1 MQLSGS
7 SEIHKLNHEAG
18 IKMRGMTKL
27 FALLTLLAMIIIIFP
42 ERVNSASKK
51 SSKPSIDAQ
60 ISAEEKKRSELN
72 RQIQDYKNQIKR
84 MGKQVEGLLTKV
96 NTLQQDETFARQELT
111 VLELQNKKIQ
121 ENIETLDEVMKK
133 EQVKIDAL
141 AQEMSGRL
149 LDMYKYGESAEMK
162 TLFASRSVLE
172 AVDTAHLLKL
182 VNDRDEAILSEL
194 YESVQNMDLSRQT
207 MNDHQER
214 LKEQTVSIQNQR
226 DKYKQSI
233 KDTNTFINSIQQK
246 KALAEKA
253 AQEAEEAQKAAGQ
266 MIAALQRKKKAQQSY
281 ITVGKGS
288 MFNWPVRGKIS
299 SPYGYRIHPIL
310 KRRILHSGIDIA
322 APNGTPIKAP
332 AGGEVIYDGWLRGYG
347 RVIVLDHGRGYSTL
361 YAHLASSLVKE
372 GQVVNSGATIAR
384 VGKTGN
390 TTGYHLHFEVRVFG
404 TPENPI
410 RFLKR

>member
-1 MQLSGS
+1 M
-7 SEIHKLNHEAG
+7 K
-18 IKMRGMTKL
+18 TKI
-27 FALLTLLAMIIIIFP
+27 FPALIIFL
-42 ERVNSASKK
+42 VAVINSASNA
-51 SSKPSIDAQ
+51 KPSIDAQ
-60 ISAEEKKRSELN
+60 ISAEEKKRSELT
-72 RQIQDYKNQIKR
+72 RQIRDYQNQISR

-96 NTLQQDETFARQELT
+96 NTLQQEEGVARQELT
-111 VLELQNKKIQ
+111 VLELQSKKIQ
-121 ENIETLDEVMKK
+121 ENISELDTVMKK
-133 EQVKIDAL
+133 EQVKIEML
-141 AQEMSGRL
+141 SQEMRERL
-149 LDMYKYGESAEMK
+149 LDMYKYGSSAEMK

-172 AVDTAHLLKL
+172 AVDTAYLLKC
-182 VNDRDEAILSEL
+182 VNDRDEAILSQL

-214 LKEQTVSIQNQR
+214 LKEQTITIKNQR
-226 DKYKQSI
+226 DKYNQSI
-233 KDTNTFINSIQQK
+233 KDTNTFINSIQRK

-253 AQEAEEAQKAAGQ
+253 ALEAEEAQKATGQ
-266 MIAALQRKKKAQQSY
+266 MIEALQRKKQTQQSY
-281 ITVGKGS
+281 LPVGKGS

-299 SPYGYRIHPIL
+299 SNYGYRVHPIL
-310 KRRILHSGIDIA
+310 KRRILHSGMDIA
-322 APNGTPIKAP
+322 APNGTAIRAP

-361 YAHLASSLVKE
+361 YAHLSSSLVKE
-372 GQVVNSGATIAR
+372 GQVVKAGATIGK

>member
-1 MQLSGS
+1 M
-7 SEIHKLNHEAG
+7 E
-18 IKMRGMTKL
+18 RTKKF
-27 FALLTLLAMIIIIFP
+27 FALLTLLAMIIIILP

-51 SSKPSIDAQ
+51 KAKPSIDAQ

-72 RQIQDYKNQIKR
+72 KQIQDYKNQIRR

-111 VLELQNKKIQ
+111 VLELQNEKIQ

-141 AQEMSGRL
+141 SQKMSGRL

-214 LKEQTVSIQNQR
+214 LKEQTISIQNQR

-233 KDTNTFINSIQQK
+233 KDTNSFINSIQRK

-253 AQEAEEAQKAAGQ
+253 AEEAEEAQKAAGQ

-281 ITVGKGS
+281 LPVGKGS

-299 SPYGYRIHPIL
+299 SGYGYRTHPIL

-332 AGGEVIYDGWLRGYG
+332 AGGEVIHDGWLRGYG
-347 RVIVLDHGRGYSTL
+347 RVVVLDHGRGYSTL
-361 YAHLASSLVKE
+361 YAHLSASLVKE
-372 GQVVNSGATIAR
+372 GQVVKEGATIAR

-410 RFLKR
+410 RFLKK

>member
-1 MQLSGS
+1 MKS
-7 SEIHKLNHEAG
+7 SRILPVL
-18 IKMRGMTKL
+18 ILL
-27 FALLTLLAMIIIIFP
+27 FTSIIFLP
-42 ERVNSASKK
+42 DRVNSASKSK
-51 SSKPSIDAQ
+51 TKPSIDAQ
-60 ISAEEKKRSELN
+60 ISAEEKKRSDLT

-96 NTLQQDETFARQELT
+96 NDLQQDEVYARQELT
-111 VLELQNKKIQ
+111 ILELQNQKIQ
-121 ENIETLDEVMKK
+121 ENIKTLDDVMKK

-141 AQEMSGRL
+141 SQEMSGRL
-149 LDMYKYGESAEMK
+149 LDMYKYGSSAEMK

-182 VNDRDEAILSEL
+182 VNDRDEEILSQL

-207 MNDHQER
+207 MNEHQTR
-214 LKEQTVSIQNQR
+214 LKEQTISVQNQR
-226 DKYKQSI
+226 EKYKQSI
-233 KDTNTFINSIQQK
+233 KDTNTFINSIQRK

-253 AQEAEEAQKAAGQ
+253 AEEAEEAQKAAGQ

-281 ITVGKGS
+281 LPVGRGS

-299 SPYGYRIHPIL
+299 SGYGYRIHPIL
-310 KRRILHSGIDIA
+310 KRKILHSGIDVA

-347 RVIVLDHGRGYSTL
+347 RVVVLDHGRGYSTL
-361 YAHLASSLVKE
+361 YAHLSASLVKE
-372 GQVVNSGATIAR
+372 GQVVKSGATIAR
-384 VGKTGN
+384 VGRTGN
-390 TTGYHLHFEVRVFG
+390 TTGPHLHFEVRVFG
-404 TPENPI
+404 TPENPM

>member
-1 MQLSGS
+1 M
-7 SEIHKLNHEAG
+7 E
-18 IKMRGMTKL
+18 RTKKF
-27 FALLTLLAMIIIIFP
+27 FALLTLLAMIIIILP

-51 SSKPSIDAQ
+51 KAKPSIDAQ

-72 RQIQDYKNQIKR
+72 KQIQDYKNQIRR

-111 VLELQNKKIQ
+111 VLELQSEKIQ

-141 AQEMSGRL
+141 SQKMSGRL

-214 LKEQTVSIQNQR
+214 LKEQTISIQNQR

-233 KDTNTFINSIQQK
+233 KDTNSFINSIQRK

-253 AQEAEEAQKAAGQ
+253 ALEAEEAQKAAGQ
-266 MIAALQRKKKAQQSY
+266 MIAA
-281 ITVGKGS
+281 
-288 MFNWPVRGKIS
+288 
-299 SPYGYRIHPIL
+299 
-310 KRRILHSGIDIA
+310 
-322 APNGTPIKAP
+322 
-332 AGGEVIYDGWLRGYG
+332 
-347 RVIVLDHGRGYSTL
+347 
-361 YAHLASSLVKE
+361 
-372 GQVVNSGATIAR
+372 
-384 VGKTGN
+384 
-390 TTGYHLHFEVRVFG
+390 
-404 TPENPI
+404 
-410 RFLKR
+410 